1 MKKKRWALLLLCAL
15 MISLFGCG
23 GNATALTDVIVEM
36 HTETRILD
44 EANQVTAELT
54 YPVFSAD
61 ENNKNAD
68 KILAELN
75 KQIQNSIDAF
85 LQQTANAQPGD
96 VFAYQNDVEYKNNGL
111 VSIVERQ
118 NLAGE
123 YRQYAA
129 TYSLKDGKKATL
141 GELLDKK
148 ESQAEELVLQQLGGV
163 VQSDPNT
170 FHSDAAD
177 YVQNNLDKLQYYRSS
192 EGLTVFFQAGEIAPE
207 SVGVI
212 EIVIQ

>member
-1 MKKKRWALLLLCAL
+1 M
-15 MISLFGCG
+15 
-23 GNATALTDVIVEM
+23 
-36 HTETRILD
+36 
-44 EANQVTAELT
+44 
-54 YPVFSAD
+54 
-61 ENNKNAD
+61 
-68 KILAELN
+68 
-75 KQIQNSIDAF
+75 QN
-85 LQQTANAQPGD
+85 
-96 VFAYQNDVEYKNNGL
+96 
-111 VSIVERQ
+111 
-118 NLAGE
+118 
-123 YRQYAA
+123 
-129 TYSLKDGKKATL
+129 GKKATL

-163 VQSDPNT
+163 IQSDPNT